1 MTQCSYSKTW
11 VTVDLH
17 NRSVGAC
24 CRTTQ
29 HDVSGA
35 IDINNEWFTSL
46 RKNLNSGIE
55 DPRCSACWQQEKSIG
70 TSLRSN
76 GPIMHKW
83 SKTESLV
90 EDADLQYLEIRLGN
104 QCDGACVYCGG
115 NFSVKQAKFWKIH
128 LDMPKPVVLEPLIN
142 ETKQLIEQN
151 KHSLNTIVFIGG
163 EPSMMEKWYE
173 FIDSISEINF
183 SKNLTVVVT
192 TNMNWTEKT
201 KERLFVSME
210 KFLLN
215 KGKTFNIR
223 ISGEGDEKYFRG
235 IRKFSDYDKV
245 LSNTD
250 AMVAQFGDRITY
262 TLQPVLNGLSVY
274 SLDDWLTKYTGI
286 FENRGISNVGLHFAM
301 LTRPIEFQTIHQ
313 GEAAVPSIDKI
324 LSLIESN
331 NIFTGKESCKR
342 ILENQ
347 KSKLI
352 GHESDVAMLDKLAAT
367 LRAHDRILPHDW
379 KSEDAL
385 SQFKRSL

>member
-24 CRTTQ
+24 CRTTHQ
-29 HDVSGA
+29 DVSGE

-46 RKNLNSGIE
+46 RKNLDGGIE
-55 DPRCSACWQQEKSIG
+55 DPRCTACWQQERSIG

-76 GPIMHKW
+76 GPVMHQW
-83 SKTESLV
+83 SKTESRV

-115 NFSVKQAKFWKIH
+115 NFSSKQAKFWKIH
-128 LDMPKPVVLEPLIN
+128 LDIPKPVVLEPLID
-142 ETKQLIEQN
+142 ETKRLIEQN

-163 EPSMMEKWYE
+163 EPSIMEKWYE
-173 FIDSISEINF
+173 FIDFLSGVEF
-183 SKNLTVVVT
+183 SKRLTVVVT

-201 KERLFVSME
+201 KDRLFASME

-215 KGKTFNIR
+215 SGKTFNIR
-223 ISGEGDEKYFRG
+223 ISGEGDEEYFRG
-235 IRKFSDYDKV
+235 IRKFSDYDRV
-245 LSNTD
+245 LSNMHS
-250 AMVAQFGDRITY
+250 MVEQFGDSITY

-274 SLDDWLTKYTGI
+274 SLDDWLSKFTDI
-286 FENRGISNVGLHFAM
+286 FVQRGISAVSLHFAM
-301 LTRPIEFQTIHQ
+301 LTRPGEFQTIHQ
-313 GEAAVPSIDKI
+313 GEVAVASINKI
-324 LSLIESN
+324 LAVIESSA
-331 NIFTGKESCKR
+331 IFTGKESCRR

-352 GHESDVAMLDKLAAT
+352 GQEPNVAMLDKLAET
-367 LRAHDRILPHDW
+367 LRAHDKILPHDW

-385 SQFKRSL
+385 SQLKH